1 MNFTAPMKVVL
12 AFVLIVVIALGFWVL
27 DWQKKMGEV
36 KQLDISL
43 QQKDEQ
49 YQKAQQMVADLPKE
63 LEKKEVLTKS
73 LQSLI
78 REQIAPEPLEVFVPA
93 YLTSIEDLVITERT
107 KMRDNS
113 FSLMSITPG
122 ALVTSGGAAKPK
134 VEGQPQQ
141 PEGGEVLKGYPT
153 RTFQMS
159 MKGKYTTLI
168 DFLYQ
173 LGALKLKRLVTI
185 ERISLSPGESK
196 PGQSPVLTIN
206 MPITAYL
213 WQGGET
219 K

>member
-1 MNFTAPMKVVL
+1 MTFTTPMKVVL
-12 AFVLIVVIALGFWVL
+12 AFVLIVVIGLGFWVL
-27 DWQKKMGEV
+27 DWQKKIGEI
-36 KQLDISL
+36 KQMDISL
-43 QQKDEQ
+43 QQKEEQ

-63 LEKKEVLTKS
+63 LERKETLTKS

-93 YLTSIEDLVITERT
+93 YLTSIEDLIISEKT
-107 KMRDNS
+107 KMKDNS
-113 FSLMSITPG
+113 FSLTSISPG
-122 ALVTSGGAAKPK
+122 ALVTTTTNAKPK
-134 VEGQPQQ
+134 AEDQSQK
-141 PEGGEVLKGYPT
+141 PEGGDALKGYPT

-159 MKGKYTTLI
+159 MKGRYTTLI

-185 ERISLSPGESK
+185 ERISLTPGETK

-206 MPITAYL
+206 MPVTAYL